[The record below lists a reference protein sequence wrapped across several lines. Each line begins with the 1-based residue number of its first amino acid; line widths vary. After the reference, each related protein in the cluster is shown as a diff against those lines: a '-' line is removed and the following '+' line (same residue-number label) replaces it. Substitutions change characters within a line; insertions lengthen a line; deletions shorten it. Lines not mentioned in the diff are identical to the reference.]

1 MDGIFN
7 GLLLGRRRD
16 ANQVVEIVIVCRR
29 CAIDIVPPVANEDAL
44 VENGAVRTEE
54 REFLSQSANVVNLFG
69 MRINKKTIIN
79 EIGAPRTT
87 ITTTPFSSSLYCT
100 FNGITN

>member
-1 MDGIFN
+1 M
-7 GLLLGRRRD
+7 
-16 ANQVVEIVIVCRR
+16 
-29 CAIDIVPPVANEDAL
+29 PPVANEDAL

-69 MRINKKTIIN
+69 MTINKKTIIN
-79 EIGAPRTT
+79 EIGAPTT
-87 ITTTPFSSSLYCT
+87 ITTTPFSSFLYCT

>member
-1 MDGIFN
+1 
-7 GLLLGRRRD
+7 
-16 ANQVVEIVIVCRR
+16 
-29 CAIDIVPPVANEDAL
+29 
-44 VENGAVRTEE
+44 
-54 REFLSQSANVVNLFG
+54 VVNLFG